1 MRRILLSLLCLCGLW
16 SAHPVQAS
24 QYTFSVGNNTDR
36 DIDSL
41 SASQDGKD
49 WRAIRVSGGI
59 PAHSM
64 TELRWNS
71 KADQSACV
79 WQVKAQFDKG
89 GESAAVEFDFCVA
102 DLVLNFTD

>member
-1 MRRILLSLLCLCGLW
+1 MHRILLSLLCLCGLL
-16 SAHPVQAS
+16 SAELVRAS

-41 SASQDGKD
+41 SASQDGVD
-49 WRAIRVSGGI
+49 WRTIRIQGGI

-71 KADQSACV
+71 KADKNACV

-89 GESAAVEFDFCVA
+89 GESEPVEFDFCAA
-102 DLVLNFTD
+102 DLVLSFTD

>member
-1 MRRILLSLLCLCGLW
+1 MHKIMLPLLCLCGLLC
-16 SAHPVQAS
+16 AELVHAS

-41 SASQDGKD
+41 SASQDGKG

-71 KADQSACV
+71 KADKSACV

-89 GESAAVEFDFCVA
+89 GESAAVEFDFCAA